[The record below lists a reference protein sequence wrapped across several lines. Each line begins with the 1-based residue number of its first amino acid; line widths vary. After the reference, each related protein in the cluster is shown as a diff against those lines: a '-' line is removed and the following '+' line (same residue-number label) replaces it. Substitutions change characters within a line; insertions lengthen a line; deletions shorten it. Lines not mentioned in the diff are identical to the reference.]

1 VYKMIGIFIGI
12 AAMVLFELGPEVH
25 LDAYGF
31 HHRDGSGFRFV
42 MSKTATGTNFEIGQ
56 PPLR

>member
-1 VYKMIGIFIGI
+1 MIGIFIGI